1 MTKIIINRSAEFS
14 NLLRSIE
21 IYLGKTKLGE
31 IKHGE
36 SKEFEVDPGEHQLTA
51 KIDWCRS
58 NIIDLKIGND
68 ETLRY
73 NLSGTSPLFALYYI
87 TFGKNSYLKLKAIP

>member
-1 MTKIIINRSAEFS
+1 MTKIIINRSSEFS

-21 IYLGKTKLGE
+21 IYLGKTKIGE
-31 IKHGE
+31 LKHGE
-36 SKEFEVDPGEHQLTA
+36 SKEFEVQPGEHQLTA

-58 NIIDLKIGND
+58 NIIDFKIEND

-73 NLSGTSPLFALYYI
+73 NLNGTSPLLGLYYI
-87 TFGKNSYLKLKAIP
+87 TFGKNRYLKLKAIQ